1 MHDPFAVAFVR
12 AICAGGLAY
21 FGIRCGV
28 IMYLWLQST
37 IIP

>member
-12 AICAGGLAY
+12 ALCAGGLVFFAA
-21 FGIRCGV
+21 RCGG
-28 IMYLWLQST
+28 ILFLWLQST